1 LELEAFLA
9 YNFWFA
15 MEEPTKDASR
25 QDQADSNRQLADF
38 VSCFRETKHYL
49 LNSLAIWTA
58 QAQFAQRHPEYYEK
72 LAESIGERSER
83 LIEITHEAEE
93 KLKAFAPYLGEESGS
108 QPVDDSA
115 C

>member
-1 LELEAFLA
+1 
-9 YNFWFA
+9 